1 MVGRRQEP
9 ASRSEKIEAKSDK
22 GGGSSSRARR
32 LEPTDD
38 VVGQQLGDGVV
49 LVHLKTNRIFELSRT
64 GGRMWDLL
72 QTESD
77 RERIEEQLLSE
88 FDVSERDLTAE
99 VDSLISDLADE
110 DLVRI
115 LERD

>member
-1 MVGRRQEP
+1 LAVARTPLRERAQ
-9 ASRSEKIEAKSDK
+9 IEASNEE
-22 GGGSSSRARR
+22 GQVLR

-38 VVGQQLGDGVV
+38 VVGQRLGDGTV

-64 GGRMWDLL
+64 GGRFWDLL
-72 QTESD
+72 QSETD
-77 RERIEEQLLSE
+77 RGRIEKQLLSE
-88 FDVSERDLTAE
+88 FDVPEEDLTAE
-99 VDSLISDLADE
+99 MDSLISSLADE